1 MERRDGADGRRSEVA
16 KMWEHS
22 PLEGKCGGAL
32 GEGGA
37 MLVLQD
43 DLLFEL
49 RRVGIDW
56 LEGALIAR
64 VLREEVLERL
74 L

>member
-1 MERRDGADGRRSEVA
+1 
-16 KMWEHS
+16 MWEYS
-22 PLEGKCGGAL
+22 PVKGKCGGAL

-37 MLVLQD
+37 MLVLQE
-43 DLLFEL
+43 DLLFKL